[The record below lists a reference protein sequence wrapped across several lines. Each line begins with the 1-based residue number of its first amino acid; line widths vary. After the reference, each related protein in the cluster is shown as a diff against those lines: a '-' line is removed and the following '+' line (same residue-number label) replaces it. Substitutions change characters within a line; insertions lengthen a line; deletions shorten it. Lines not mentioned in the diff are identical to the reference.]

1 MENLLALVRKSIF
14 YGYLPENWHET
25 KDEVVETYTGYLSL
39 SSNCVEIEGEYY
51 HEEKDID
58 LYVYDGEHL
67 RYILLEDSIRVY
79 TSRNEFFCT
88 TALDDHRYF
97 EYRDTYYTNMG
108 LADHGLV
115 VVFNGDVAPRDDVYY
130 WESDDEYHYEVEEE
144 DREIWEYHTGPCP
157 PDYRHDAS
165 SPGIGFEIEKGG
177 SPEFCGYCDKGD
189 LFESTGCVIE
199 KDGSVEWEL
208 KTPVYPLYSAD
219 VENIWLP
226 QIISAINA
234 ENHENAGGH
243 IHLSLPSKSGRQLFD
258 YCRPYLPLFMAM
270 YPKRLETDYCKG
282 KPELSLKTDG
292 EKYQAIKLWENRI
305 ELRFPAKVY
314 NIGALI
320 FRLDFCRL
328 MLKREY
334 KNIVSATLAAFD
346 RETSINQLVMI
357 HYKDRESV
365 LLERIITISQKYFN
379 TDLLREKSIETL
391 LKTIKIQK
399 PCASPS

>member
-1 MENLLALVRKSIF
+1 MEKLLSLVRKSIAH
-14 YGYLPENWHET
+14 GYLPENWHET
-25 KDEVVETYTGYLSL
+25 KDEVIETYTGYLSL
-39 SSNCVEIEGEYY
+39 SSNCVEIESEYY

-58 LYVYDGEHL
+58 LYVYDGEYL

-79 TSRNEFFCT
+79 TSRHEFFCT

-97 EYRDTYYTNMG
+97 EYRDTYYTDGG

-115 VVFNGDVAPRDDVYY
+115 VVSNGDIARRDEVYY
-130 WESDDEYHYEVEEE
+130 WESDDEFHYEEEEE
-144 DREIWEYHTGPCP
+144 DGEIWEYHTGPCP
-157 PDYRHDAS
+157 PDYRHDTT

-177 SPEFCGYCDKGD
+177 SPEFCGYYDKVD
-189 LFESTGCVIE
+189 LFDSTGCVIE

-226 QIISAINA
+226 QIIDAINA

-270 YPKRLETDYCKG
+270 YPNRLQTDYCKG
-282 KPELSLKTDG
+282 KPESSLKTDG

-314 NIGALI
+314 NIGALT

-328 MLKREY
+328 MIKREY
-334 KNIVSATLAAFD
+334 KNIVAATLAAFD
-346 RETSINQLVMI
+346 RETSLNQLVMI
-357 HYKDRESV
+357 HYKGRESI
-365 LLERIITISQKYFN
+365 LLDRIITISQKYFN

-399 PCASPS
+399 LCVSQS